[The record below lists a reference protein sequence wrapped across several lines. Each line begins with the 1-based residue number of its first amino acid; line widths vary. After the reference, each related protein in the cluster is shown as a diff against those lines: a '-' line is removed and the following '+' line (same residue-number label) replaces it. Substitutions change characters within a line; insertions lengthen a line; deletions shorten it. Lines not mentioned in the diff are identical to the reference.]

1 MLVERRLA
9 RRGNCT
15 PLPHKVT
22 VSARVLVGHQDIK
35 YQPPDISGA
44 ARCRAP
50 RLLDV
55 EDHDGAIQRAGDDA
69 RVVEAQPRTARHHGR
84 LQDGALSLRR
94 RPDARQ
100 AVGRHRARARQAR
113 GGRGRQRIAIR
124 EWQGVAG
131 GGRGLAGAGVHQ
143 RGQVPDPLTLTTY
156 YLRLTTCHLR
166 LTTYVLLT
174 THCSLLA
181 THQRAQVPY
190 LDERVEAARDHL
202 RLQWGLANPNPLS

>member
-69 RVVEAQPRTARHHGR
+69 RVVEAQSRAARHHGR

-94 RPDARQ
+94 RPHARQ
-100 AVGRHRARARQAR
+100 AIGQLGARAAGKR
-113 GGRGRQRIAIR
+113 
-124 EWQGVAG
+124 WQGTAEDSHPGVAG
-131 GGRGLAGAGVHQ
+131 GGRGWQGGG
-143 RGQVPDPLTLTTY
+143 RGWRTPAWPGPRSTTTY
-156 YLRLTTCHLR
+156 YLL
-166 LTTYVLLT
+166 LTTYDLPLT
-174 THCSLLA
+174 TYDLRTTHYSLFTA
-181 THQRAQVPY
+181 GYPPACAGPI
-190 LDERVEAARDHL
+190 
-202 RLQWGLANPNPLS
+202 S